1 MTIPLIEEQVRR
13 LPGAPGVYLM
23 KDEKGRIIY
32 VGKAVNLKNRVR
44 CYFRG
49 TGKLDEKTQLLVAEV
64 RDLEFFVVA
73 TEQDALI
80 LELNLIKRHRPE
92 YNIRLKDDKGLP
104 YLRVTP
110 GEWPKLEVT
119 RRYVEGQGRYF
130 GPFTDA
136 GSVYA
141 VLDLLRRIFPF
152 RSCSQDLRKV
162 KRPCLEYDMHRCP
175 SPCTGKVIAADY
187 KRNIDQAVLFLEGRL
202 ERVVRQLKTEMAE
215 ASEKMDFERAAALRD
230 RVRDIGQ
237 VISAQRIAT
246 RLRGELDAVAYVQ
259 NNEESFVMVFF
270 VRGGKLIGR
279 EHFILKGTSGQPG
292 SQILSSFI
300 GQFYSGAAHLPPL
313 ILLEETPDDEE
324 VLEGWLSSRRGTKVE
339 IAVPRRG
346 PRVEIMTTVAE
357 NARKGLEQYKLK
369 RLLTGA
375 EDSHAA
381 LDELSKV
388 LDLASPPH
396 RIEGYDISN
405 IQGKLAV
412 GSMVVFTGGRPDS
425 KNYRRFRI
433 KTVPGADDF
442 AMMKEVVVRR
452 FGHVRRTNE
461 NLEIVDSTTYE
472 KWAALP
478 DLVLID
484 GGKGQLSAAVE
495 ALKEKGAGDI
505 PIIGLA
511 KEREEIFL
519 PGRSEPIILEERSP
533 ARRLLQRVRDEAHRF
548 ALGYHSNLR
557 QKTAVGSKLDSIPGI
572 GPARRRSLLKRF
584 CSVPGV
590 RAASL
595 DELSTVKGITPQLAR
610 LIKESL

>member
-1 MTIPLIEEQVRR
+1 MTTPLIEEQVRR
-13 LPGAPGVYLM
+13 LPGDPGVYLM

-44 CYFRG
+44 CYFRS
-49 TGKLDEKTQLLVAEV
+49 TGKLDEKTQMLIADV
-64 RDLEFFVVA
+64 RDVEFFVVPS
-73 TEQDALI
+73 EQDALI

-104 YLRVTP
+104 YLRITP

-119 RRYVEGQGRYF
+119 RQYVEGEGRYF
-130 GPFTDA
+130 GPFTDSR
-136 GSVYA
+136 SVHA
-141 VLDLLRRIFPF
+141 VLELLRSIFPF
-152 RSCSQDLRKV
+152 RSCGKDLKKV
-162 KRPCLEYDMHRCP
+162 KRPCLEYDMKRCP
-175 SPCTGKVIAADY
+175 SPCTGKIMAADY
-187 KRNIDQAVLFLEGRL
+187 RKSIDQIILFLEGRQ
-202 ERVVRQLKTEMAE
+202 ERVIRQLGSEMKS
-215 ASEKMDFERAAALRD
+215 ASEKMDFERAAAIRD
-230 RVRDIGQ
+230 RIRDIEE
-237 VISAQRIAT
+237 VIAAQRIAT
-246 RLRGELDAVAYVQ
+246 RVKGELDAVAFVP
-259 NNEESFVMVFF
+259 NGDESFVMVFF

-279 EHFILKGTSGQPG
+279 EHFILKGTLDQPP
-292 SQILSSFI
+292 SQVLSSFI

-313 ILLEETPDDEE
+313 ILLETAPDDEE

-346 PRVEIMTTVAE
+346 PRVVLIATVAE
-357 NARKGLEQYKLK
+357 NARKGLDQYKLK

-375 EDSHAA
+375 EDSRAA
-381 LDELSKV
+381 LDELAKV
-388 LDLASPPH
+388 LDLKEPPH

-412 GSMVVFTGGRPDS
+412 GSMVVFTGGRPDT

-433 KTVPGADDF
+433 KTVEGADDF
-442 AMMKEVVVRR
+442 AMIKEVVSRR
-452 FGHVRRTNE
+452 FARAKSRIEPAEKGE
-461 NLEIVDSTTYE
+461 ADE

-495 ALKEKGAGDI
+495 ALKEKEAGDT

-519 PGRSEPIILEERSP
+519 PGRSTPIILDERSP

-548 ALGYHSNLR
+548 ALGYHGNLR
-557 QKTAVGSKLDSIPGI
+557 QKTAIGSTLDDIPGI
-572 GPARRRSLLKRF
+572 GPARRRALLKRF

-590 RAASL
+590 RAASIE
-595 DELSTVKGITPQLAR
+595 ELAGVKSITPQLAR